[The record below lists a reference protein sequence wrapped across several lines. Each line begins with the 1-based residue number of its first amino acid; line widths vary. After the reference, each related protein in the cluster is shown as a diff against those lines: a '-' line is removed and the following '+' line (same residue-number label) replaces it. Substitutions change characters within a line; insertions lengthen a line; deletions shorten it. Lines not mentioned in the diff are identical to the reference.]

1 MATVE
6 ADMLFFTGVFVVICR
21 KQPDLIIC
29 QPGQDILWRNNCRG
43 VAHMRGTEAGEDS
56 HHHGSAPIVAW
67 ENVPVGPSEPSRA
80 RRTASAAPCSGV
92 SVPANPVSLVLV

>member
-43 VAHMRGTEAGEDS
+43 VAHMRGT
-56 HHHGSAPIVAW
+56 
-67 ENVPVGPSEPSRA
+67 
-80 RRTASAAPCSGV
+80 
-92 SVPANPVSLVLV
+92 